1 MFMYYFHFHQLDLS
15 EAKTRPGLGEPNFL
29 QRSPGAAGLTLQWQ
43 HGVPVDHDAQL
54 QDELGGGLQ
63 EGFQE
68 AEHGDVSALEH
79 QPPVEVAPGSGAV
92 PAALSAQVE
101 GVDVSEDQRQ
111 KQGWSRMLTML
122 TDSAA

>member
-1 MFMYYFHFHQLDLS
+1 MK
-15 EAKTRPGLGEPNFL
+15 ANFL
-29 QRSPGAAGLTLQWQ
+29 QRGKAALTLQWED
-43 HGVPVDHDAQL
+43 GVPVDHDAQL

-111 KQGWSRMLTML
+111 EQGWSRLLTML

>member
-1 MFMYYFHFHQLDLS
+1 MYLRQKHVSGH
-15 EAKTRPGLGEPNFL
+15 GEPNFP
-29 QRSPGAAGLTLQWQ
+29 QRGKAGLTLQRED
-43 HGVPVDHDAQL
+43 GVPVDHDAQL
-54 QDELGGGLQ
+54 QDELGRRLQ

-101 GVDVSEDQRQ
+101 GVDISEDQRQ
-111 KQGWSRMLTML
+111 KQGWIRLLTML
-122 TDSAA
+122 TDSTA